1 MELRVFQKLVIR
13 YCVLACLEWAAMLV
27 AIQLRVQVLPFGA
40 PLGNGYRPFPIG
52 AIGLLLA
59 ATFVAVVLEWRLARH
74 SKQRSQLAPVWPLL
88 VAATLTAG
96 GIYLLLPD
104 FSQLQ
109 LLYFLISIIFVGW
122 LFIALPRTFLRSK
135 TEFDLGRELRRLWDY
150 RHLLRLWLRYTIQ
163 ARYTQTTLGIIWIIL
178 LPLSTA
184 LVLSI
189 AFSQFLRIGR
199 FAGDVP
205 FLTFFLAGIVPY
217 GIFNSGVSK
226 STSAI
231 SGQIGIISR
240 VYFPREILVLLPMGE
255 ALVDFVFTF
264 LVLIA
269 INGLYGN
276 WPEPRY
282 FLLLVPLLILIL
294 LSLGVMF
301 VISTWS
307 MIVRDVP
314 QLVGVVLQLLFYV
327 TPIIYPFESI
337 PPNFRF
343 LVLLNPL
350 TPLVQ
355 SFRQIV
361 IYKQGLDLISLYYPL
376 VVSSGLLLAAFAFFK
391 SREGVLSDLV

>member
-1 MELRVFQKLVIR
+1 
-13 YCVLACLEWAAMLV
+13 MLV

-40 PLGNGYRPFPIG
+40 PLGNGYRAFPIG

-59 ATFVAVVLEWRLARH
+59 ATFLAVGLEWLVARH
-74 SKQRSQLAPVWPLL
+74 SKARSQWATVWPLL
-88 VAATLTAG
+88 VAAALSAG
-96 GIYLLLPD
+96 GIFFLFRD

-109 LLYFLISIIFVGW
+109 LLYFLVSIIFVGW

-135 TEFDLGRELRRLWDY
+135 SEFDLGRELRQLWDY

-240 VYFPREILVLLPMGE
+240 VYFPREILVLLPIGE

-282 FLLLVPLLILIL
+282 FLLLVPVLILIL

-361 IYKQGLDLISLYYPL
+361 IYKQGLDLVSLYYPL
-376 VVSSGLLLAAFAFFK
+376 VVSFGLLLAAFAFFK

>member
-1 MELRVFQKLVIR
+1 MLVFQKLVIR
-13 YCVLACLEWAAMLV
+13 FCVLASMAWGAMLV
-27 AIQLRVQVLPFGA
+27 SIQLRIQVLPFGA
-40 PLGNGYRPFPIG
+40 PLGIEYRTLPIG

-59 ATFVAVVLEWRLARH
+59 AAFVSVVLEWLVAGL
-74 SKQRSQLAPVWPLL
+74 SKARSQRGTMWPLL
-88 VAATLTAG
+88 FAAALTAV
-96 GIYLLLPD
+96 GIYFLLPD

-109 LLYFLISIIFVGW
+109 LLYFLISAIFVGW
-122 LFIALPRTFLRSK
+122 LFIALPRTFLRGK
-135 TEFDLGRELRRLWDY
+135 TEFDLGTELRQLWDY
-150 RHLLRLWLRYTIQ
+150 RHLFRLWLRYTIQ
-163 ARYTQTTLGIIWIIL
+163 ARYTQTTLGIVWIIL

-184 LVLSI
+184 IVLSI

-240 VYFPREILVLLPMGE
+240 VYFPREVLVLLPMGE

-264 LVLIA
+264 VVLVVID
-269 INGLYGN
+269 GLYGN
-276 WPEPRY
+276 WPDPTY
-282 FLLLVPLLILIL
+282 FLLLVPTMILIL

-307 MIVRDVP
+307 MIVRDIP
-314 QLVGVVLQLLFYV
+314 QLVGVVLQLLFYA

-337 PPNFRF
+337 PPNYRF

-376 VVSSGLLLAAFAFFK
+376 VVSFGLLVAAFAFFK